1 MEILLFAGRDS
12 RVKAGRLENFVSE
25 LRNRSV
31 IRALIAYAVVAW
43 MLLQVADV
51 TFDRLP
57 LPDNAMTILI
67 ALVVIGFPITGILAW
82 GYEVTIKGVVRHEEL
97 EDRAPRMAFLY
108 YVIIVA
114 VVAVLGGYGLYYA
127 SQNFWEPSRRSIA
140 VLPFVNDSGGEDN
153 EYFSDGLT
161 EEIRSIIVRLGEFRV
176 VNLETSIR
184 LKDAVMD
191 VVSIAHRVGAEVV
204 LQGSVRRYRD
214 KVSVTTR
221 LIDGRSGSELWS
233 EKYERELSDI
243 YTIQEDIARQVARS
257 LHVVLPVAADRRL
270 KNLGTR
276 NVDAFDAYLR
286 GIDFLRQPP
295 DEASLL
301 IAEGLFRESLAL
313 DPDFAKAH
321 AAMCKKHLAA
331 YRLSRDATRFG
342 AAEEACRRALEIDDD
357 AVEVHV
363 ALGNL
368 YVASGKNENA
378 LHEFEAALDDNTNL
392 ADAYIGIAD
401 VYIAENRPDEAEASL
416 RKAIDADVSNWASF
430 NAMGNF
436 LFGQGRFLEAAEF
449 YQMYVNRADN
459 DASAL
464 SNLGA
469 AWYLAGEFRKAAEA
483 WEEAIAIRPG
493 RSVYSNTGTMYFY
506 LGDYDKA
513 ADRYA
518 LAVNFAP
525 NDYMVWGNLAD
536 AYYFG
541 DAFKQVAGVTY
552 KRALA
557 LVEQQLS
564 VNPDDAEAIS
574 FKAYFNARLGNR
586 KAALELDALAREKAP
601 DKMYV
606 YYNSALI
613 HARFGQTSEAL
624 DALERAVALDY
635 QTELLLLDPAFE
647 DLRAEERFRRLTEK
661 Q

>member
-1 MEILLFAGRDS
+1 MSGRI
-12 RVKAGRLENFVSE
+12 EEFVSE
-25 LRNRSV
+25 LRSRSV

-67 ALVVIGFPITGILAW
+67 VLVIAGFPVTGILAW
-82 GYEVTIKGVVRHEEL
+82 GYEVTIKGIFRHDQAEG
-97 EDRAPRMAFLY
+97 RPPRMAFFHY
-108 YVIIVA
+108 IAIVIVVTAVA
-114 VVAVLGGYGLYYA
+114 GYGLYYA

-140 VLPFVNDSGGEDN
+140 VLPFINDSGGEDT

-161 EEIRSIIVRLGEFRV
+161 EEVRSIIVRLGEFRV
-176 VNLETSIR
+176 VNLGTSIQ

-191 VVSIAHRVGAEVV
+191 VVSIANRLGAEVV
-204 LQGSVRRYRD
+204 LQGSVRRYQD

-221 LIDGRSGSELWS
+221 LIDGGDGSELWS
-233 EKYERELSDI
+233 EKYDRELSDI
-243 YTIQEDIARQVARS
+243 YTIQEDIARQVARA

-276 NVDAFDAYLR
+276 NVEAFDAYLR
-286 GIDFLRQPP
+286 AIDFLRQPP
-295 DEASLL
+295 DETSLL
-301 IAEGLFRESLAL
+301 IAEGLLREALAL
-313 DPDFAKAH
+313 DPNFAKAH
-321 AAMCKKHLAA
+321 AAMCRKHLAG

-342 AAEEACRRALEIDDD
+342 AAEKACLRALEIDDN
-357 AVEVHV
+357 AAEVHV

-392 ADAYIGIAD
+392 ADTYIGIASA
-401 VYIAENRPDEAEASL
+401 YAALNRPGEAEASL
-416 RKAIDADVSNWASF
+416 RKAIDTDVSNWASF

-459 DASAL
+459 DANAL

-469 AWYLAGEFRKAAEA
+469 AYYLAGEFREAAET
-483 WEEAIAIRPG
+483 WEQAIAIRPG
-493 RSVYSNTGTMYFY
+493 RSVYSNTGTMYFF
-506 LGDYDKA
+506 LGEYEKA

-518 LAVNFAP
+518 LAANFAP
-525 NDYMVWGNLAD
+525 NDYIVWSNLAD

-541 DAFKQVAGVTY
+541 DKFAQVANVTY

-564 VNPDDAEAIS
+564 VNPDDVEALS
-574 FKAYFNARLGNR
+574 MAAHCSARLGNR
-586 KAALELDALAREKAP
+586 DKALEYDARARETGS
-601 DKMYV
+601 DNMYV
-606 YYNSALI
+606 YYNSALV
-613 HARFGQTSEAL
+613 HAQFGMTDQAL

-635 QTELLLLDPAFE
+635 QVDLLPLDPAFA
-647 DLRAEERFRRLTEK
+647 DLRAEERFKRLVEK
-661 Q
+661 P